1 MMGDSTG
8 PPASAQSWEIPEV
21 AADSSFA
28 DGVASRDVKLGGG
41 DGRVWVRLYLPA
53 AALQIN
59 SKRKLPIVVHVHG
72 GGFVRFSAATSSYHD
87 FCKKVATDATA
98 LVVSLNHRLAPA
110 SCLPAAYQD
119 LVSALHW
126 LRAQALLST
135 SDGDGGDA
143 ASATVDGNGDSH
155 DHHHQ
160 ITSLR
165 DGGDHHL
172 PQRDPW
178 LASYADFSSLIFMGG
193 SSGGNIVHNA
203 LLMVLESSKSKRALL
218 PPLSF
223 AAQILLQPFFGGAH
237 RTASELRLSDG
248 PILTLAM
255 SDQLWSLALPDG
267 ASRDHPFCDPLAAA
281 QPLPCNLPPAL
292 VIVGGRDLLHDRQV
306 AYADFLRE
314 SGVEV
319 KLVEY
324 PDATHGFVTP
334 DGTVSYVFMP
344 EVLQFIRSSAIAPRA
359 SPALT

>member
-1 MMGDSTG
+1 
-8 PPASAQSWEIPEV
+8 
-21 AADSSFA
+21 
-28 DGVASRDVKLGGG
+28 
-41 DGRVWVRLYLPA
+41 
-53 AALQIN
+53 
-59 SKRKLPIVVHVHG
+59 LPIVVHVHG

-135 SDGDGGDA
+135 SDGD
-143 ASATVDGNGDSH
+143 
-155 DHHHQ
+155 
-160 ITSLR
+160 
-165 DGGDHHL
+165 
-172 PQRDPW
+172 
-178 LASYADFSSLIFMGG
+178 ASYADFSSLIFMGG

-344 EVLQFIRSSAIAPRA
+344 EVLQFI
-359 SPALT
+359 